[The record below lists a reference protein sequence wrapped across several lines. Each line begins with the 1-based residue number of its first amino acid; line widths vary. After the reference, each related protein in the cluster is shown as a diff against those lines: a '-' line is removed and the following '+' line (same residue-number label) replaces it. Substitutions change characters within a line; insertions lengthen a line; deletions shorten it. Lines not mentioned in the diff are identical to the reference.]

1 MNKEQDTSIEM
12 LMARMEEI
20 TSQMEKESLPLAD
33 MMALYKEGRTLEKKI
48 RTLLDLTEK
57 EIEILSA
64 DEAEDGEEQTADDGS
79 RASQSSPP
87 QARIKSGS
95 IFRAGKARGSSG
107 AHRPG
112 GGVQNLFPPSHPCGT
127 G

>member
-1 MNKEQDTSIEM
+1 MNNEKDTGIEV
-12 LMARMEEI
+12 LMARLEEI

-64 DEAEDGEEQTADDGS
+64 DEAENGEEQ
-79 RASQSSPP
+79 
-87 QARIKSGS
+87 
-95 IFRAGKARGSSG
+95 
-107 AHRPG
+107 
-112 GGVQNLFPPSHPCGT
+112 L
-127 G
+127 

>member
-1 MNKEQDTSIEM
+1 MNNEKDTGIEV
-12 LMARMEEI
+12 LMARLEEI

-64 DEAEDGEEQTADDGS
+64 DEAEDGEEQ
-79 RASQSSPP
+79 
-87 QARIKSGS
+87 
-95 IFRAGKARGSSG
+95 
-107 AHRPG
+107 
-112 GGVQNLFPPSHPCGT
+112 L
-127 G
+127 